1 MAADGATEK
10 NLTLLVEEPA
20 GAYLKQRRRTM
31 SACMPAEM
39 CPDTAR
45 TFVLIQMY

>member
-20 GAYLKQRRRTM
+20 GAYLKQT
-31 SACMPAEM
+31 AQDDVCMHASRNVP
-39 CPDTAR
+39 
-45 TFVLIQMY
+45 